1 MRIIIK
7 IMVLMIKMIEVE
19 NVMWENV
26 NVVSERVA
34 IVVRV
39 MMKKLRMC
47 NSSCALLV
55 SLDQKY
61 ELLLSCHSIS
71 QTWSTGFVQSF

>member
-7 IMVLMIKMIEVE
+7 IMVLMINMIEVE
-19 NVMWENV
+19 NVMWEDV
-26 NVVSERVA
+26 NVVSQGVA

-47 NSSCALLV
+47 NSSLCTPCE
-55 SLDQKY
+55 S
-61 ELLLSCHSIS
+61 
-71 QTWSTGFVQSF
+71 